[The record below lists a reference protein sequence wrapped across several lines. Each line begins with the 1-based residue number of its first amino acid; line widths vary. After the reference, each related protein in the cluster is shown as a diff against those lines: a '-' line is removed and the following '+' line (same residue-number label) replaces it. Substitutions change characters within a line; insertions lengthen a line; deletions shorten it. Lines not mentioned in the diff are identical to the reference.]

1 MNWDFEKEDDTMN
14 IVIQITE
21 KDMQKGS
28 WVREEMLRLAE
39 RLSGAEAMPLPEPAQ
54 EAPAPAKPD
63 AAPEPTVSVE
73 EVRAAIAK
81 VSRKHG
87 TERAKA
93 ILRKFGAENLSAL
106 AREHYAAA
114 MKEAEEAL

>member
-1 MNWDFEKEDDTMN
+1 MN
-14 IVIQITE
+14 IVFQITE
-21 KDMQKGS
+21 KDMQKGP
-28 WVREEMLRLAE
+28 WVREEIIRLAE
-39 RLSGAEAMPLPEPAQ
+39 RLAGTEAAPMPWDVQ
-54 EAPAPAKPD
+54 EKPKP
-63 AAPEPTVSVE
+63 AAPEPLSEPEVSIE

-87 TERAKA
+87 AERAKA

-106 AREHYAAA
+106 AAEHYAAA